1 MEVAHFHPCAHRTMA
16 GPSDRGMPNTCQA
29 PFAAQAVSSTSA
41 WARSNMRYSL
51 LAVVLIGAATLG
63 GCTEGVL
70 DPKGPIALAERQIL
84 LNALGLMLAIVCPVI
99 LATIGVAFWF
109 RASNERA
116 SYLPDFEYSGRLE
129 LLVWSIPAMTVLLV
143 GGVAWVGA
151 HDLDPRKPISSSV
164 KPVTV
169 QVVSLDWKWLFIY
182 REQGIASVNHLTVP
196 VGTPISFELTSS
208 TVMNSFFVPQLGGQI
223 YTMSGMVTRLHLQ
236 ADHPGTY
243 PGLSA
248 MFSGDGFAD
257 MRFTVDAVTND
268 KFAQWVSQARE
279 AGPALDTQS
288 YADLAKPSKAV
299 APFTYRA
306 VAPNLFDGIVN
317 AEMATDDSSLR
328 ICSTSSQRAEQ

>member
-1 MEVAHFHPCAHRTMA
+1 
-16 GPSDRGMPNTCQA
+16 
-29 PFAAQAVSSTSA
+29 
-41 WARSNMRYSL
+41 MRYSL

-84 LNALGLMLAIVCPVI
+84 LNALGIMLAIVIPVI
-99 LATIGVAFWF
+99 LAILAVAFWF
-109 RASNERA
+109 RASNWRA

-151 HDLDPRKPISSSV
+151 HDLDPRKPISSTV

-169 QVVSLDWKWLFIY
+169 EVVSLDWKWLFIY
-182 REQGIASVNHLTVP
+182 PEQGIASVNHLTVP

-223 YTMSGMVTRLHLQ
+223 YTMFGMVTRLHLQ
-236 ADHPGTY
+236 ADHTGTY

-257 MRFTVDAVTND
+257 MRFTVDAVSND

-279 AGPALDTQS
+279 AGPVLDTQS
-288 YADLAKPSKAV
+288 YKDLAKPSKAI

-306 VAPNLFDGIVN
+306 VAADLFSGVVN
-317 AEMATDDSSLR
+317 TASIAGDPSQL
-328 ICSTSSQRAEQ
+328 ICSTSQRVE